1 MNLFHSSPFIVN
13 GRILRLYRVLAKGL
27 PTQQVSTTERN
38 LQKKTTYTKYVV
50 KKYFSYQMRVQRRED
65 KQKKIPH
72 HFVNS
77 EGMEY
82 QTIILYRMIRT
93 ASAAA
98 LALARISSVDSSK
111 EPYANATPMRRY

>member
-1 MNLFHSSPFIVN
+1 
-13 GRILRLYRVLAKGL
+13 
-27 PTQQVSTTERN
+27 VSTTERN
-38 LQKKTTYTKYVV
+38 LQKKNNLHQICGEKIFFLSNESSAKRGYI
-50 KKYFSYQMRVQRRED
+50 
-65 KQKKIPH
+65 KKIPH